1 MPLVKPLIPLEYELV
16 PGMVAPPL
24 AGILVPNA
32 SLQIPGFVLL
42 YLNHAIAV
50 APFGLTVP
58 FSVADVAFTL
68 VGGSVVTVGGPEA
81 TKFNIEPIPVP
92 AAFEAMAQ

>member
-1 MPLVKPLIPLEYELV
+1 MLLVPEPALNPPLE
-16 PGMVAPPL
+16 GA
-24 AGILVPNA
+24 LVPNA
-32 SLQIPGFVLL
+32 SLQLPGFVLL

-68 VGGSVVTVGGPEA
+68 VGGSVVTVGAETGLEA
-81 TKFNIEPIPVP
+81 TKESTEPNTVP
-92 AAFEAMAQ
+92 PEFEAIAQ